1 MRHHSFSGVTVG
13 EQQPLGQR
21 KGSMA
26 FKDLSAT
33 TIAEQLTFLEYRM
46 LRRIPVRITHCWF
59 IFFLGCFFF
68 FFRNGTLPP
77 GQSFW
82 SRGQKLLRPKWAKCI
97 PVSDQN
103 STKTQPMGQHI
114 PIWLDSLLQLTD
126 KENLA
131 KSLKS
136 RRLFTCTWCPTERQ
150 SALQIVKEDDYYMQN
165 NTDQLPRVYLSLH
178 CISLKVY
185 IWNLDYQH

>member
-1 MRHHSFSGVTVG
+1 MTCYLCSLKMKIQVRDTGNIVLGIYFLIRGVEEMRQHSFSGVTVG

-46 LRRIPVRITHCWF
+46 LRRIPVRITHFLF
-59 IFFLGCFFF
+59 IFLGGCFF

-103 STKTQPMGQHI
+103 SAKTQPMGQHI
-114 PIWLDSLLQLTD
+114 PIWLDSLL
-126 KENLA
+126 
-131 KSLKS
+131 
-136 RRLFTCTWCPTERQ
+136 
-150 SALQIVKEDDYYMQN
+150 
-165 NTDQLPRVYLSLH
+165 
-178 CISLKVY
+178 
-185 IWNLDYQH
+185 

>member
-1 MRHHSFSGVTVG
+1 MLGIYFLIRGVEEMRHHSFSGVTVG

-68 FFRNGTLPP
+68 FF
-77 GQSFW
+77 
-82 SRGQKLLRPKWAKCI
+82 QKWYLTTRAVFLEQGPKTAQTKMGKVYTCFRPKQRKKPTQWGGTYLYGLI
-97 PVSDQN
+97 HFFSSQ
-103 STKTQPMGQHI
+103 TKKI
-114 PIWLDSLLQLTD
+114 
-126 KENLA
+126 
-131 KSLKS
+131 
-136 RRLFTCTWCPTERQ
+136 
-150 SALQIVKEDDYYMQN
+150 
-165 NTDQLPRVYLSLH
+165 
-178 CISLKVY
+178 
-185 IWNLDYQH
+185 

>member
-1 MRHHSFSGVTVG
+1 MPGIYFLFRGVEEMRQHSFSGVTVG

-46 LRRIPVRITHCWF
+46 LRRIPVRITHFLF
-59 IFFLGCFFF
+59 IFFLGCLFVF

-97 PVSDQN
+97 PVFRPKQRKNPTRWGGTYLYGLMQFCRSQ
-103 STKTQPMGQHI
+103 TKKI
-114 PIWLDSLLQLTD
+114 
-126 KENLA
+126 
-131 KSLKS
+131 
-136 RRLFTCTWCPTERQ
+136 
-150 SALQIVKEDDYYMQN
+150 
-165 NTDQLPRVYLSLH
+165 
-178 CISLKVY
+178 
-185 IWNLDYQH
+185 

>member
-1 MRHHSFSGVTVG
+1 MLGIYFLIRGVEEMRQHSFSGVTVG

-46 LRRIPVRITHCWF
+46 LRRIPVRITHYWF
-59 IFFLGCFFF
+59 IFFLGCFF

-97 PVSDQN
+97 PVFRPKQRKN
-103 STKTQPMGQHI
+103 PANGAAHTYVAWFT
-114 PIWLDSLLQLTD
+114 SL
-126 KENLA
+126 A
-131 KSLKS
+131 H
-136 RRLFTCTWCPTERQ
+136 RQ
-150 SALQIVKEDDYYMQN
+150 RKFSQVSK
-165 NTDQLPRVYLSLH
+165 
-178 CISLKVY
+178 K
-185 IWNLDYQH
+185 

>member
-1 MRHHSFSGVTVG
+1 MTCYLCPLKMKILVKYNIVLGIYFLIRGVEEMRQHSFSGVTVG

-59 IFFLGCFFF
+59 IFFLGCCCFFF
-68 FFRNGTLPP
+68 FQKWYLTTRVVFL
-77 GQSFW
+77 

-103 STKTQPMGQHI
+103 SAKTQPMGQHI
-114 PIWLDSLLQLTD
+114 PIWLDALL
-126 KENLA
+126 
-131 KSLKS
+131 
-136 RRLFTCTWCPTERQ
+136 
-150 SALQIVKEDDYYMQN
+150 
-165 NTDQLPRVYLSLH
+165 
-178 CISLKVY
+178 
-185 IWNLDYQH
+185 

>member
-46 LRRIPVRITHCWF
+46 LRRIPVRITHYWF

-82 SRGQKLLRPKWAKCI
+82 SRGQKLLRPKWAKYI
-97 PVSDQN
+97 PVFRPKQRKN
-103 STKTQPMGQHI
+103 PANGAAHTYV
-114 PIWLDSLLQLTD
+114 
-126 KENLA
+126 A
-131 KSLKS
+131 
-136 RRLFTCTWCPTERQ
+136 
-150 SALQIVKEDDYYMQN
+150 
-165 NTDQLPRVYLSLH
+165 
-178 CISLKVY
+178 
-185 IWNLDYQH
+185 